1 MSLTN
6 LQIADL
12 LARSAAEAESYRQR
26 AYIKASRGALAWT
39 EEAADVLSVIAN
51 PIEQSHYVQRVATL
65 LKVTEDAVRNLAGW
79 KGAPPGGGQAHFA
92 PKAPQNEPDPDRSR
106 RLLAFVLVGRGEEDI
121 RQIGFDAQHFI

>member
-39 EEAADVLSVIAN
+39 EEAADVLEAGPWSNATV
-51 PIEQSHYVQRVATL
+51 PIP
-65 LKVTEDAVRNLAGW
+65 VTD
-79 KGAPPGGGQAHFA
+79 K
-92 PKAPQNEPDPDRSR
+92 
-106 RLLAFVLVGRGEEDI
+106 LVS
-121 RQIGFDAQHFI
+121 A